1 MMQDRR
7 DSGCV
12 KERLAALR
20 ERMRACGMDAYLVP
34 SGDFHGSE
42 NVGEYFQCRA
52 YITGFT
58 GSAGTAVILPES
70 AGLWTDGRYF
80 VQAKAQLLGSGISL
94 FKMGQEG
101 VPDVEDY
108 LAETLPEGGVLG
120 VDGRTVDMQ
129 TMEALVKKLEPRRIA
144 VSFHTDLAGDSWPD
158 RPPLSHQ
165 PLWIVPERLAGEAAG
180 EKLAAL
186 KEAMREKKATAHVLT
201 ALDEIAWLLNIRGG
215 DMDCTPLFLAYFL
228 MNGERMR
235 LFVQEE
241 SLSDPVRAYLKGLG
255 VEIGAYAAF
264 YEALSGLSGESIL
277 LEKARVNAR
286 IGEIL
291 KGRNTILDSM
301 NPTARRKA
309 VKNPVEMDHMRTAHI
324 KDGVAVTR
332 FLYWLK
338 HAAGAQ
344 EIDECTAAA
353 RLSAFRAEQE
363 GSLGPSFETISAY
376 GPNAAMCHYRASEGS
391 GRRLEPKGLYL
402 VDSGGH
408 YEEGT
413 TDITRTV
420 ALGPLTDEEK
430 NCFTLVAACMLR
442 LLNVK
447 FLSGCCGVN
456 LDFAARELL
465 WRNGLD
471 YNHGTGHGVAF
482 LGPVHERPNGIRWRM
497 AQGRP
502 DAAVFEEGMVT
513 SNEPGLYMEGR
524 FGVRT
529 ENMML
534 CVKAEKNEYGQ
545 FLCFENLTW
554 APIDLD
560 AVDERWLEERDRKL
574 LNEYHRK
581 VREIIGPR
589 LPQEEAEWLREA
601 TREI

>member
-1 MMQDRR
+1 MTRDRE
-7 DSGCV
+7 DGGV
-12 KERLAALR
+12 PARLAALR
-20 ERMRACGMDAYLVP
+20 ERMRASGMDAYLVP

-42 NVGEYFQCRA
+42 NMGEYFQCRA

-58 GSAGTAVILPES
+58 GSAGTAAILPES

-80 VQAKAQLLGSGISL
+80 VQAEAQLLGSGISL

-101 VPDVEDY
+101 VPDLEDY
-108 LAETLPEGGVLG
+108 LAEQLPEGGVLG
-120 VDGRTVDMQ
+120 LDGRMADMLTV
-129 TMEALVKKLEPRRIA
+129 ERLVEKLAPKRISL
-144 VSFHTDLAGDSWPD
+144 SFHADLAGDIWTD
-158 RPPLSHQ
+158 RPPLSHK

-186 KEAMREKKATAHVLT
+186 KAEIREKNATAHVLT
-201 ALDEIAWLLNIRGG
+201 ALDEIAWLLNLRGG
-215 DMDCTPLFLAYFL
+215 DIDCTPLFLAYFL
-228 MNGERMR
+228 ITGERMR

-241 SLSDPVRAYLKGLG
+241 SLSGPVRAYLDRLG
-255 VEIGAYAAF
+255 VETAAYAGF
-264 YEALSGLSGESIL
+264 YEALSELSGETVL

-291 KGRNTILDSM
+291 CGRNTILDSV
-301 NPTARRKA
+301 NPAARRKA
-309 VKNPVEMDHMRTAHI
+309 VKNPVEMEHMRKAHI
-324 KDGVAVTR
+324 RDGVAVTR

-338 HAAGAQ
+338 HAVGAQ
-344 EIDECTAAA
+344 EIDECAAAA
-353 RLSAFRAEQE
+353 RLSDFRAEQE

-376 GPNAAMCHYRASEGS
+376 GPNAAMCHYRAQEGS

-420 ALGPLTDEEK
+420 ALGPLTEEEK
-430 NCFTLVAACMLR
+430 KCFTLVAAGMLR

-447 FLSGCCGVN
+447 FLSGCRGVN

-497 AQGRP
+497 TPGRP
-502 DAAVFEEGMVT
+502 DTAVFEEGMIT
-513 SNEPGLYMEGR
+513 SNEPGLYLEGR

-545 FLCFENLTW
+545 FLRFENLTW

-560 AVDERWLEERDRKL
+560 AIDARWLEERDRRL
-574 LNEYHRK
+574 LNEYHQK
-581 VREIIGPR
+581 VFEHISPW
-589 LPQEEAEWLREA
+589 LPEEEAAWLKEV

>member
-420 ALGPLTDEEK
+420 ALG
-430 NCFTLVAACMLR
+430 
-442 LLNVK
+442 
-447 FLSGCCGVN
+447 
-456 LDFAARELL
+456 
-465 WRNGLD
+465 
-471 YNHGTGHGVAF
+471 
-482 LGPVHERPNGIRWRM
+482 
-497 AQGRP
+497 
-502 DAAVFEEGMVT
+502 
-513 SNEPGLYMEGR
+513 
-524 FGVRT
+524 
-529 ENMML
+529 
-534 CVKAEKNEYGQ
+534 
-545 FLCFENLTW
+545 
-554 APIDLD
+554 
-560 AVDERWLEERDRKL
+560 DRKS
-574 LNEYHRK
+574 
-581 VREIIGPR
+581 VV
-589 LPQEEAEWLREA
+589 
-601 TREI
+601 

>member
-1 MMQDRR
+1 MDR
-7 DSGCV
+7 
-12 KERLAALR
+12 
-20 ERMRACGMDAYLVP
+20 
-34 SGDFHGSE
+34 
-42 NVGEYFQCRA
+42 
-52 YITGFT
+52 
-58 GSAGTAVILPES
+58 
-70 AGLWTDGRYF
+70 GR
-80 VQAKAQLLGSGISL
+80 V
-94 FKMGQEG
+94 
-101 VPDVEDY
+101 
-108 LAETLPEGGVLG
+108 
-120 VDGRTVDMQ
+120 
-129 TMEALVKKLEPRRIA
+129 
-144 VSFHTDLAGDSWPD
+144 
-158 RPPLSHQ
+158 
-165 PLWIVPERLAGEAAG
+165 AG

-430 NCFTLVAACMLR
+430 KCFTLVAACMLR

>member
-1 MMQDRR
+1 M
-7 DSGCV
+7 
-12 KERLAALR
+12 
-20 ERMRACGMDAYLVP
+20 
-34 SGDFHGSE
+34 
-42 NVGEYFQCRA
+42 
-52 YITGFT
+52 
-58 GSAGTAVILPES
+58 
-70 AGLWTDGRYF
+70 
-80 VQAKAQLLGSGISL
+80 
-94 FKMGQEG
+94 
-101 VPDVEDY
+101 
-108 LAETLPEGGVLG
+108 
-120 VDGRTVDMQ
+120 DGRTVDMQ

-430 NCFTLVAACMLR
+430 KCFTLVAASMLR